1 MKTTL
6 DAERTRLQANIRD
19 MEREITQ
26 LQQQLRFTQDE
37 LQKSHSMNSTAQNEE
52 KELQGRLANEIEE
65 RERLQLQL
73 HQVKK
78 QVKGS
83 LIFLEHVFSKGTFG
97 GNAHTLDFVIQ
108 TLNTNNSISGCGP
121 RQ

>member
-6 DAERTRLQANIRD
+6 DAERTRFQANIRD
-19 MEREITQ
+19 MEREIAQ

-37 LQKSHSMNSTAQNEE
+37 LQKSHAMNSTAQNEE

-78 QVKGS
+78 QVKCYS
-83 LIFLEHVFSKGTFG
+83 LLNV
-97 GNAHTLDFVIQ
+97 ALDI
-108 TLNTNNSISGCGP
+108 
-121 RQ
+121 RKKD